1 MPGSG
6 GDRVI
11 GSATLKLVAGAWL
24 LALLLVAAYLLVRAD
39 PNAGLLLIPAAVLA
53 GVGLLR
59 ILVAVLQ
66 LVDGAQSG
74 VWGYFQETVVL
85 VLLLAALVAP
95 WRVEVALAHAAAI
108 FGWQVPLALLAAL
121 GLVPSLAR
129 RLARWEGVGLAVT
142 GASLAAWL
150 AWLASLLLTPDFAR
164 FHFPFV
170 PLDLVGVGW
179 YLVLA
184 AWAVAVESAAS
195 RTAWRTSGKGGKVR
209 LLGWAMVPGAALLR
223 IGRTAHGRAYLL
235 AAAFLVFLLR
245 LSAYTPND
253 FAYYATSNRLPPDA
267 ARTDTFVLAAL
278 LAAIWLASIAHYLA
292 AARRSREDRPAVPSW
307 DRIGRSR

>member
-24 LALLLVAAYLLVRAD
+24 LALLLVAAYLLVGAD

-129 RLARWEGVGLAVT
+129 GELAIGKSGQT
-142 GASLAAWL
+142 SLAMTFRWSDGSEHLHRSTHGGLSFLISTLSGAF
-150 AWLASLLLTPDFAR
+150 ASQP
-164 FHFPFV
+164 
-170 PLDLVGVGW
+170 
-179 YLVLA
+179 
-184 AWAVAVESAAS
+184 
-195 RTAWRTSGKGGKVR
+195 
-209 LLGWAMVPGAALLR
+209 
-223 IGRTAHGRAYLL
+223 
-235 AAAFLVFLLR
+235 
-245 LSAYTPND
+245 
-253 FAYYATSNRLPPDA
+253 
-267 ARTDTFVLAAL
+267 
-278 LAAIWLASIAHYLA
+278 
-292 AARRSREDRPAVPSW
+292 RSRMNIRTCMFRAA
-307 DRIGRSR
+307 